1 MRETHFAGVKLA
13 GGETEAILKT
23 SHLALSNTG
32 RSPARDV
39 PEHLN
44 ENITVLFVP

>member
-1 MRETHFAGVKLA
+1 MRESHFAGVKLA
-13 GGETEAILKT
+13 GGEMGAILKN